1 MRERH
6 VFMRQRGQRN
16 WLGSML
22 VTGLFAAA
30 VMSGPGTDSNMGRDS
45 LKAAENVSMNGDY
58 LPVRKSSFFP
68 DGVYCVRG
76 NTASVAGPGRRYGK
90 YKP

>member
-58 LPVRKSSFFP
+58 LPVRKSSFFLTE
-68 DGVYCVRG
+68 YI
-76 NTASVAGPGRRYGK
+76 ASEVTQLRSPGQA
-90 YKP
+90 